1 MLNTLK
7 LSPAVNLVY
16 TVFVTWREKGIEKRE
31 RERSIGGVGNS
42 GPEAQLG

>member
-1 MLNTLK
+1 MHNTLK
-7 LSPAVNLVY
+7 LSPIVILVIS
-16 TVFVTWREKGIEKRE
+16 REKGIEKVRE